1 MLRIFLLRCS
11 LLLGLSIGFL
21 PQAAIAQK
29 ITIAAA
35 SDLKFAMDEI
45 VTAYKQANPAKS
57 VDVVYGSSGNFY
69 TQIKQGAPYDLFF
82 SADIDLPQKLVQSG
96 DAGPNVT
103 PYGLGRL
110 VIWSKRH
117 DARNLSLADLIQPKF
132 AKIAIANPAHAPYG
146 KRSQEAMEK
155 LGVWERA
162 RPRIVM
168 GENVTQAALFV
179 ETGSADVG
187 VVALALVLNPKL
199 KEQGAY
205 SLVPENLHQPLNQ
218 GFVITKRAAGNAN
231 AKQFSDYMAQPATRA
246 IMIRYGLA
254 LPGEAK
260 AITKPAEPL
269 VDRPH
274 RVGQPGRY

>member
-1 MLRIFLLRCS
+1 MFRYS
-11 LLLGLSIGFL
+11 LLQWCLLFALAIGFF
-21 PQAAIAQK
+21 PRTSAAQK

-45 VTAYKQANPAKS
+45 VTAFRRANPTKN
-57 VDVVYGSSGNFY
+57 VDVVYGSSGNFF

-96 DAGPNVT
+96 DAGSNVT
-103 PYGLGRL
+103 AYGLGRL
-110 VIWSKRH
+110 VIWSKRY
-117 DARNLSLADLIQPKF
+117 DVRNLVLTDLLDPKF

-146 KRSQEAMEK
+146 RRAQEALEK
-155 LGVWERA
+155 LSIWEKV

-187 VVALALVLNPKL
+187 LVALALVLNPKL
-199 KEQGAY
+199 LQQGAY
-205 SLVPENLHQPLNQ
+205 TLVPDHLHQPLSQ
-218 GFVITKRAAGNAN
+218 GFVITKRAQGNVN
-231 AKQFSDYMAQPATRA
+231 AKQFSDYMSQPSTRA
-246 IMIRYGLA
+246 IMNRYGLA

-260 AITKPAEPL
+260 T
-269 VDRPH
+269 
-274 RVGQPGRY
+274 Q